1 MFGCVWKWGFNTD
14 RQKCWWNWAH
24 WVLQLHMGK
33 KRLGNHKIDS
43 WRSKNNLGPE
53 RGISLAAIPVPGTF
67 LCWGGNWSNLQLES
81 FCWMNWSSASFCEK
95 TLELFRVYWN
105 QQGSL
110 VQEFYPK
117 KVRSYHILPMFMEG
131 WQLPWQVPKTIRT
144 STSSE
149 GSSTSPALQV
159 ARKDEAEP
167 AGLSAETVVF
177 LSWNLALGDEFLK
190 LLSLDA
196 SIPMFENPH
205 VWGLK
210 LLNLMVASL
219 FLPDDPPILAG
230 YILKI

>member
-1 MFGCVWKWGFNTD
+1 MLTELGPLGATV
-14 RQKCWWNWAH
+14 H
-24 WVLQLHMGK
+24 GK
-33 KRLGNHKIDS
+33 KNGWGVTRLTVEGRKTTLVRKEAFLLQ
-43 WRSKNNLGPE
+43 RSLY
-53 RGISLAAIPVPGTF
+53 LALFCV
-67 LCWGGNWSNLQLES
+67 GGETDPI
-81 FCWMNWSSASFCEK
+81 FSSSHFVGWNEALPAFAKK

-117 KVRSYHILPMFMEG
+117 KMRSYHILPMFMEG

-167 AGLSAETVVF
+167 SRLVGWNCRFSVVKSC
-177 LSWNLALGDEFLK
+177 SWWWNPEVIKSWRF
-190 LLSLDA
+190 
-196 SIPMFENPH
+196 NPH

-210 LLNLMVASL
+210 LLILMVASL

>member
-1 MFGCVWKWGFNTD
+1 
-14 RQKCWWNWAH
+14 
-24 WVLQLHMGK
+24 MGK
-33 KRLGNHKIDS
+33 KRLGSHKIDS

-53 RGISLAAIPVPGTF
+53 RGISLAAIPIPGTF

-81 FCWMNWSSASFCEK
+81 FCWMKWSSASFCEK

-167 AGLSAETVVF
+167 SRLVGWNCRFSVVKSC
-177 LSWNLALGDEFLK
+177 SWWWNPEVIKSWRF
-190 LLSLDA
+190 
-196 SIPMFENPH
+196 NPH

-210 LLNLMVASL
+210 LLILMVASL